1 MAKGAKYGY
10 IWAGSNFACGIFFF
24 VFLPELK
31 GRTLEEIDE
40 LFERKISAWK
50 FKTTK
55 TNIMDEAL
63 KEVRN
68 REAGFI
74 GSREVVE
81 LAGTAQKN

>member
-1 MAKGAKYGY
+1 M
-10 IWAGSNFACGIFFF
+10 
-24 VFLPELK
+24 FLPELK

-40 LFERKISAWK
+40 LFERKIPAWK

-81 LAGTAQKN
+81 LVETAQKN

>member
-1 MAKGAKYGY
+1 M
-10 IWAGSNFACGIFFF
+10 
-24 VFLPELK
+24 FLPELK